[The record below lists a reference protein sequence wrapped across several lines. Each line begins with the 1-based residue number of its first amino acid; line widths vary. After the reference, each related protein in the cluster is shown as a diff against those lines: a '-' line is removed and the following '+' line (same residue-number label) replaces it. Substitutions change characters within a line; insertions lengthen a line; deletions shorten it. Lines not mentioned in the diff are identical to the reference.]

1 MVLTSPWVKT
11 NKRKKKKTNQTTI
24 PSTKGFPS
32 GSVVKKP
39 PAHVGDEGDM
49 SLIPGL
55 RRSLEEEM
63 ANPFGIFAWETPWT
77 EESGGL

>member
-11 NKRKKKKTNQTTI
+11 NKQTNKKTTI

-55 RRSLEEEM
+55 RRSLEKET

>member
-1 MVLTSPWVKT
+1 MVLTSPRVKT
-11 NKRKKKKTNQTTI
+11 NKQTKKTNKQTTI

-39 PAHVGDEGDM
+39 PAHVGDM

-55 RRSLEEEM
+55 RRSLEKEM